1 VRGCT
6 DRSRPLAAARCRSR
20 SLPLVARSLAS
31 LAARC
36 HSSLPLARCRSPP
49 ARSLPLAARSLAAR
63 CRSLRARRCHSLAAA
78 RRPLAAVRSC
88 IGLQGRSCARCMHM
102 WGCRKRTLTVAQLC
116 TVASPL
122 RLGGGRG
129 GDACVSQH
137 VRAEFAEG
145 AGVCGRRA
153 QCNGS
158 CVRGRNTY
166 LRCIGRG
173 RGTQRGGILARGA
186 CWGGGW
192 SSVGVDGVSGAIGS
206 RVRDG

>member
-1 VRGCT
+1 MHG
-6 DRSRPLAAARCRSR
+6 SLAAARRR
-20 SLPLVARSLAS
+20 SLPLTIAAARRTLARLACRSLRAR
-31 LAARC
+31 RC
-36 HSSLPLARCRSPP
+36 HSPP

-63 CRSLRARRCHSLAAA
+63 CRSLRARLCHSLAAT
-78 RRPLAAVRSC
+78 RRPLAAVRPC
-88 IGLQGRSCARCMHM
+88 IGLQGRCCARCMHT
-102 WGCRKRTLTVAQLC
+102 WGCRIPALTVAQLC
-116 TVASPL
+116 AVASPL

-153 QCNGS
+153 RCNGS